1 MAELIETQVQLI
13 AYIDRER
20 EKRDAERDAE
30 RREREDALEELRH
43 AREGLAEERRQQRE
57 EIAAAEAA
65 RRHFWAL
72 CVAIAGTTVGTVA
85 AVTGVIAVL

>member
-43 AREGLAEERRQQRE
+43 AREDLAEERRRQRE
-57 EIAAAEAA
+57 DAAEKKAA
-65 RRHFWAL
+65 RRHFWTITSA
-72 CVAIAGTTVGTVA
+72 VAGTVA
-85 AVTGVIAVL
+85 AVTGVISVL

>member
-1 MAELIETQVQLI
+1 MSEPLTHAVRNSPEGRTAESTALTAASMKRMAELIETQVQLI

-43 AREGLAEERRQQRE
+43 AREGLAEEIGR
-57 EIAAAEAA
+57 A
-65 RRHFWAL
+65 H
-72 CVAIAGTTVGTVA
+72 V
-85 AVTGVIAVL
+85 